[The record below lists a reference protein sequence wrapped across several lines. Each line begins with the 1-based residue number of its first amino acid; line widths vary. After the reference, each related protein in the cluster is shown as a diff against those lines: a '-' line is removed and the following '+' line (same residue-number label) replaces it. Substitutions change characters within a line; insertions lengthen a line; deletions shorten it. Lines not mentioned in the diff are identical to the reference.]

1 MHFKKM
7 KLHSGPWYPFISGL
21 ELGPTGTLSKCITF
35 LCSQTTRLILY
46 LTLGLKVL
54 SHLQSHEMS
63 LFPNEII
70 LSLFSME
77 GDVIQGLMAKVS
89 KCYCFSLLYIFKG
102 KH

>member
-1 MHFKKM
+1 MVSIYQWH
-7 KLHSGPWYPFISGL
+7 L
-21 ELGPTGTLSKCITF
+21 ELGPTGTLSKHITF
-35 LCSQTTRLILY
+35 LCSQTTKLIFY

-63 LFPNEII
+63 LFPSEII

-77 GDVIQGLMAKVS
+77 GKVTQGLMDS
-89 KCYCFSLLYIFKG
+89 FKCYYFSLLYIFKG